1 MLQIIPAAEPF
12 FFPAPKASSRSAGCL
27 LIHGFT
33 GTPKE
38 MHPMG
43 EHLAKQGY
51 SVLGIRLTGHATQ
64 PDDMHRSHFADWTAS
79 VEDGYQL
86 LRGVADNIHLV
97 GLSMGGVLSLLMSTR
112 LDACPEGEAR
122 RIKGVVAMSTPYR
135 LPVDYPAWVFRFA
148 SYFRPYREK
157 ANEPPGASWF
167 DKDAFREQVSYPQN
181 PTRSVGELSKL
192 LAEMRVALP
201 KINVPVQL
209 IHSKDDKYVLPENM
223 EHIYAG
229 LVNAPDRQKL
239 YITGSGHV
247 VTRDAARLEVFEAAS
262 QFIRRVENAQSPS
275 SGGLD

>member
-1 MLQIIPAAEPF
+1 MLQIIPTAEPF
-12 FFPAPKASSRSAGCL
+12 FFPPPTGSSRSVGCL

-38 MHPMG
+38 MRPMG

-64 PDDMHRSHFADWTAS
+64 PDDMRRSHFTDWTAS
-79 VEDGYQL
+79 VEDGYRL
-86 LRGVADNIHLV
+86 LRGTADNIYLV

-112 LDACPEGEAR
+112 LDV
-122 RIKGVVAMSTPYR
+122 KGVVAMSTPYH

-148 SYFRPYREK
+148 SYFMPYREK

-181 PTRSVGELSKL
+181 PMRSVGELSKL
-192 LAEMRVALP
+192 LAVMGVALP
-201 KINVPVQL
+201 GVNVPVQL
-209 IHSKDDKYVLPENM
+209 IHSKDDRYVLPENM